1 MIEAFAW
8 RVWDVNYVRRCII
21 RLCEWYSWLY
31 PWRRKRG
38 LFSDAM
44 RGSRLELEAGTT
56 RRDLARPLGTL
67 NLAAF
72 HPTSSQGRHNRL
84 LYIPTV
90 KHPIVLGHISI
101 VLYASKQPR

>member
-21 RLCEWYSWLY
+21 RLRELYSWLH

-72 HPTSSQGRHNRL
+72 HPTSSQGRHYRPSTIKHFITSEH
-84 LYIPTV
+84 IP
-90 KHPIVLGHISI
+90 L
-101 VLYASKQPR
+101 VLYTYASN